1 MAVISFIKSLNKG
14 DFKSKINMLVYMLI
28 IYWRIGNTE
37 GFQRVWELV
46 LQEELT
52 PLSMEEHKGG
62 AAW

>member
-1 MAVISFIKSLNKG
+1 MAVILFIKSLNKG

-37 GFQRVWELV
+37 GFQRLWELV
-46 LQEELT
+46 LKEKLT